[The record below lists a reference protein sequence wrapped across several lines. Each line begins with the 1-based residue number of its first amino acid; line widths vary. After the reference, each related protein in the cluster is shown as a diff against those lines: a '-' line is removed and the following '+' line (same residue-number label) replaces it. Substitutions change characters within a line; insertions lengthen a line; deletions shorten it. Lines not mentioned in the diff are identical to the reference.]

1 MAFQEPRAL
10 LPDWGPYSKK
20 YMGISKVIREGR
32 MEALR
37 FDLVVHPTLENC
49 SIPVPNLTFPANF
62 HPWEAAS
69 DLSYYAYRYELEKRD
84 EVYADIAF
92 VRLSEDAVLVR
103 TEFVNHSPVGQNVV
117 LNYFASLEAPFPTVC
132 KANQPEKCV
141 LKNCSD
147 YETLTF
153 AKPRPWE
160 HLNPDG
166 LRKGVFFDPR
176 FYDNRGVGDRAL
188 APEYVSHPPFG
199 TEPGDTITLTL
210 EVPETYKNA
219 VLHVRGHAMAQ
230 TAQLKAE
237 LFHRGAPLL
246 TENVTFGKELSLSA
260 IPVGRVEAGTLT
272 LTLTGTGSGAELDFA
287 ALTEAGET
295 VSLTQHSTTAIP
307 QEEQLAEGYRLSYQ
321 TTPEQF
327 YLHPLSDGYHIRRIP
342 TGCLEDCL
350 VNRLSQP
357 DATFDDLLSPF
368 CRSFSRKHSDDG
380 FYWNL
385 VTDSRYLNAGE
396 HHVEYLIL
404 GGSEQV
410 FAQTD
415 PEARYLAAKAKAAF
429 PSLSADGAPYEFSG
443 RILQATLMTN
453 IVYPVWRRD
462 SWIKHF
468 CPGKRWDSLYTW
480 DTGFIGLG
488 LLEWEP
494 GLAEYM
500 LKLYLSEEDNSDWA
514 FLFHGS
520 PVPVQIYLFYELLQR
535 TSDKERL
542 YAEYPKAKRYYNF
555 LAGKT
560 EGSTTDK
567 FKSRLTTTFDYFYNA
582 SGMDDLPPQV
592 YVHQN
597 RLEHLSAP
605 AISSSQLIR
614 IGKMLKTI
622 AQHMGLAEDVQ
633 VYEQDIALRSK
644 ALQDYAWDE
653 KSGYFGYVLHNENG
667 EPVDVLR
674 SAQGENLSKGVEG
687 VYPLIAGVCTEEQ
700 KRILLAHIFSEQEM
714 FTKFGISSVDMTAG
728 YFNLHGYWNGHV
740 WMPHQWFIW
749 KTMLDLGEGD
759 KAWKIAETA
768 LNTWKGETDY
778 SWNTYEMF
786 SIATGRG
793 GWFHQFG
800 GLSAP
805 VNVWACAYFRPG
817 TVNVGYDTWLSEQH
831 YDAQSDSF
839 TIRFEK
845 NAAPGLLIAVTKGDA
860 NGYTVT
866 LDGEEL
872 PCTMRTSGAL
882 EIVLPENCPGGA
894 LLIRKK

>member
-20 YMGISKVIREGR
+20 YMGISKVIREGST
-32 MEALR
+32 EALR

-62 HPWEAAS
+62 HPWEAAA

-92 VRLSEDAVLVR
+92 VRLSDEAVLVR
-103 TEFVNHSPVGQNVV
+103 TEFVNDSPVGQNAV
-117 LNYFASLEAPFPTVC
+117 LNYYASLEAPFPTIC
-132 KANQPEKCV
+132 KAQLPEKYV

-153 AKPRPWE
+153 ANPRPWE

-166 LRKGVFFDPR
+166 MRKGVFFDPH
-176 FYDNRGVGDRAL
+176 FYDNRGVGERVGVPD
-188 APEYVSHPPFG
+188 YVPHQPFG
-199 TEPGDTITLTL
+199 AQAGDTVTLTL
-210 EVPETYKNA
+210 EIPEAYTNA
-219 VLHVRGHAMAQ
+219 MLHIRGRAVSGQ
-230 TAQLKAE
+230 AQLKAE
-237 LFHRGAPLL
+237 LFHGKKPLL
-246 TENVTFGKELSLSA
+246 ADTVSFEQELSLA
-260 IPVGRVEAGTLT
+260 ALPIGTVDAGTLR
-272 LTLTGTGSGAELDFA
+272 LTLTGTGTGAELDFA

-295 VSLTQHSTTAIP
+295 IVLTQESTVSVP
-307 QEEQLAEGYRLSYQ
+307 QEEQLSEGYCLTYEATS
-321 TTPEQF
+321 EQF
-327 YLHPLSDGYHIRRIP
+327 YFRPLSDGYHIRRIP

-350 VNRLSQP
+350 INRLSQP
-357 DATFDDLLSPF
+357 DVTFDDLLSPF

-396 HHVEYLIL
+396 HRVEYLVI
-404 GGSEQV
+404 GSSEQV
-410 FAQTD
+410 FAEQD
-415 PEARYLAAKAKAAF
+415 LEVRYLAAKAKSAF
-429 PSLSADGAPYEFSG
+429 PSLPADGKPYEFSG

-462 SWIKHF
+462 GWVKHF

-500 LKLYLSEEDNSDWA
+500 LKLYLSEEDNPDCA

-535 TSDKERL
+535 AEDKTVL
-542 YAEYPKAKRYYNF
+542 YAEYPKLKRYYSF

-560 EGSTTDK
+560 EGSSTDK

-592 YVHQN
+592 YVHRN

-605 AISSSQLIR
+605 AISSSHLIR
-614 IGKMLKTI
+614 IGKLLKLV
-622 AQHMGLAEDVQ
+622 AQHMGLTEDVQ
-633 VYEQDIALRSK
+633 TYEEDIALRTK
-644 ALQDYAWDE
+644 ALQDYAWDAA
-653 KSGYFGYVLHNENG
+653 SGYFGYVLHNEKG

-674 SAQGENLSKGVEG
+674 TPECENLSKGVEG
-687 VYPLIAGVCTEEQ
+687 IYPLIAGVCTGEQ
-700 KRILLAHIFSEQEM
+700 KQLLLAHIFSEQEM
-714 FTKFGISSVDMTAG
+714 FTKFGISSVDMTAS
-728 YFNLHGYWNGHV
+728 YFDLHGYWNGHV

-749 KTMLDLGEGD
+749 KTMLDLCEGD
-759 KAWKIAETA
+759 RAWQIAETA

-817 TVNVGYDTWLSEQH
+817 NVTVGYEIWLSEQH
-831 YDAQSDSF
+831 YDTQHDSF

-845 NAAPGLLIAVTKGDA
+845 EAAPGLLIAVTKGA
-860 NGYTVT
+860 AAGYTVA
-866 LDGEEL
+866 LNGEEL
-872 PCTMRTSGAL
+872 PYTMRTGGAM
-882 EIVLPENCPGGA
+882 EISLPEDCTCGT
-894 LLIRKK
+894 LLIRHK